1 MTELEKKNMEYENQT
16 EEARQILMEELRRLA
31 EGAKHVG
38 SPKTLV
44 EVKMHADIAQSMAK
58 VAEGMARC
66 RSFFPLAGFV
76 AEGEP
81 EEDE

>member
-1 MTELEKKNMEYENQT
+1 MTEWDEKNKEYESQT

-31 EGAKHVG
+31 EGAKG
-38 SPKTLV
+38 IGNPKTLA
-44 EVKMHADIAQSMAK
+44 EVKMHADIAQSMAR
-58 VAEGMARC
+58 VADGMARC

-76 AEGEP
+76 EREEP